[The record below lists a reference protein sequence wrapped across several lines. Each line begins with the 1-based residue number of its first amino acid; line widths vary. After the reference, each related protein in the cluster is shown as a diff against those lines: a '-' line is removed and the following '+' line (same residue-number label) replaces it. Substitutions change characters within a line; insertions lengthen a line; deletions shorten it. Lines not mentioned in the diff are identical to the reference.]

1 MAKQLMIYEN
11 AQPVS
16 KIRHRNWSVKTGH
29 DFSFSKELNSVPV
42 TAIEFPNLAQE
53 FSIIFTGKDDTL
65 IPMVIL
71 GVKDKENLFVSDDNK
86 LTARYIPAFLRRYPF
101 IFSSGNDNNLTL
113 CIDESFTGC
122 NQEGIGERLFDSEG
136 EQTVY
141 LKNMLGFLKEY
152 QIQFNRTKMFCK
164 KLLELDLLEPMNAQI
179 KAASGERITLGGFFA
194 VNRAKLKA
202 LSAENAHTLLK
213 SDELEL
219 IYLHLHSMRNLG
231 LYLDKMEQGS

>member
-1 MAKQLMIYEN
+1 MIYEN